1 LGDFSIVERNGR
13 RRDPNERKEREM
25 KGKKG
30 MVLAVLLAVILLGA
44 FAQAAEPLKIG
55 AILSVTGPASFL
67 GAPEA
72 RTLEM
77 LVAETNKKGGVMGR
91 QIQLIVK
98 DSGAS
103 PEKAISFA
111 KQLIDEEK
119 VFAII
124 GPSTSGETMKIKS
137 IAEEGK
143 TILLSCAAAEEIVV
157 PVAKYVFKTPQK
169 DRDVVIRIFQEM
181 KKMKISRI
189 GVLSSNTGFGKG
201 GKGQIEKLAPEHGI
215 TILANEV
222 YDKAA
227 SDLTA
232 EVTKLKA
239 ANVEAIVN
247 WSIEPAQA
255 IAIKNARQIGLKVPI
270 FLSHGFGNIKYV
282 EIAGAAA
289 EGVLFPAG
297 RLLVVDVL
305 PKNHPQ
311 KAILVKYT
319 KDYESH
325 YKDEASTFGGHAY
338 DAFIILMKGIE
349 KAKSTDKEAVRTAIE
364 NLKGFV
370 GTAGIFNFSPPDHN
384 GLGLDSVEML
394 TVKKGKFAIH

>member
-1 LGDFSIVERNGR
+1 
-13 RRDPNERKEREM
+13 M

-30 MVLAVLLAVILLGA
+30 MVLAVLLAVILSGS

-72 RTLEM
+72 KTLEM

-91 QIQLIVK
+91 QVQLIIK

-103 PEKAISFA
+103 PEKAFSFA
-111 KQLIDEEK
+111 KQLIEEDK

-137 IAEEGK
+137 VAEEGK
-143 TILLSCAAAEEIVV
+143 TILMSCAAAEAIVN
-157 PVAKYVFKTPQK
+157 PVAKYVFKTPQSDK
-169 DRDVVIRIFQEM
+169 DAVIKIFQQM

-189 GVLSSNTGFGKG
+189 GVLSSNTGFGNA
-201 GKGQIEKLAPEHGI
+201 GKGQIEKLAPEYGI
-215 TILANEV
+215 TIVANEV

-232 EVTKLKA
+232 EVTKIKA
-239 ANVEAIVN
+239 ANIQAIVN

-255 IAIKNARQIGLKVPI
+255 IVIKNARQIGLKVPI
-270 FLSHGFGNIKYV
+270 FQSHGFGNIKYV
-282 EIAGAAA
+282 EAAGAAA

-297 RLLVVDVL
+297 RLLVADAL

-311 KAILVKYT
+311 KALLVKYT

-338 DAFIILMKGIE
+338 DAYIILLKAIE
-349 KAKSTDKEAVRTAIE
+349 QAKSTDTEAVRTAIE

-370 GTAGIFNFSPPDHN
+370 GTAGIFNFSATDHN
-384 GLGLDSVEML
+384 GLGVDAFEML
-394 TVKKGKFAIH
+394 TVKKGKFAIN